1 MRSAPGDTLE
11 KFLAF
16 QREVNRLF
24 RRIFEEGSAGRPLD
38 GDTVATRA
46 NVSERDGR
54 LVVEL
59 ETPGVPRENLAL
71 WVSRD
76 LIVLEGEKPRSR
88 PDAAKP
94 LRFHCMERDFGRF
107 RRILEIP
114 CPVDTRSIEARYEA
128 GVLTIELPKIE
139 DRRGERRRV
148 AIDDGDVLPGRVE
161 IRARKAGA
169 SARNPRKKRA
179 STTRPANKRTRQRRG
194 VRVEPTPPGGKT

>member
-1 MRSAPGDTLE
+1 MRPAPGDTLE

-24 RRIFEEGSAGRPLD
+24 RRIFEEGSAGRSLD

-46 NVSERDGR
+46 NVCERDGR
-54 LVVEL
+54 ILVEL
-59 ETPGVPRENLAL
+59 ETPGVPRDNLAL

-76 LIVLEGEKPRSR
+76 LIVLEGEKPRTR

-107 RRILEIP
+107 RRVLEIP
-114 CPVDTRSIEARYEA
+114 CPVDTRKLVARYEA

-148 AIDDGDVLPGRVE
+148 AIDDGDALPGRVE
-161 IRARKAGA
+161 IGARSSAAG
-169 SARNPRKKRA
+169 SRNPPKKRA
-179 STTRPANKRTRQRRG
+179 SKTRSRIRRERRTTR
-194 VRVEPTPPGGKT
+194 